1 MSKRLTAVAV
11 QNAKPG
17 MSRREISDGGS
28 GLYLIVQP
36 SGHKSYATRTR
47 VNGET
52 IKITHGD
59 VVAVSLAQARVL
71 NADAIKEAHQGNDP
85 AKAKRIAKQE
95 RFIAAANTFGA
106 VAMLYLDRKAKSKM
120 RSIDQLRYR
129 LTRLTLPLIGD
140 KPIAELKRSQI
151 MAALD
156 HVENHHGLYSADLC
170 LSDISCVLKFH
181 ALRDD
186 EYRLPLVP
194 GMKRVNAKES
204 ARERILTD
212 EEIRKVWNTDN
223 AFVRFLLLT
232 AARRNEAAGMRWDE
246 LDGADWTLPAA
257 RNKTKVD
264 LVRPLS
270 KAAMAV
276 LPKKREGEFVFG
288 NPPDRPLRSYSL
300 LKVHLDKASGVTGW
314 RLHDLRRTARSLMS
328 RAGIP
333 SDHAERC
340 LGHVIPGIR
349 AIYDRHQFH
358 AEKARAFEALARQLA
373 LITNPPAKGSNVW
386 HLKRRA

>member
-106 VAMLYLDRKAKSKM
+106 V
-120 RSIDQLRYR
+120 
-129 LTRLTLPLIGD
+129 
-140 KPIAELKRSQI
+140 
-151 MAALD
+151 
-156 HVENHHGLYSADLC
+156 ADLC